1 MISGDLFRRIS
12 SLLEHAA
19 TPYMLT
25 GSFASSVY
33 GIHRGS
39 PNINF
44 IIAADETGIRRL
56 LDRLP
61 QLDFYSDLGHA
72 LDACRDG
79 SMFCVIDHVTGLKID
94 FIFLKNREFSQEEF
108 GRRNKG
114 VSVGHLALIATPEDV
129 VIEKLEWEKLGKS
142 SRQIQDA
149 AGILKVRG
157 AELDFS
163 YIQKWVQELG
173 LVSQW
178 SQARRLRTWISNSH
192 KVKTN
197 SNQNL
202 QFPRPEAY
210 LMM

>member
-19 TPYMLT
+19 IPYILT

-56 LDRLP
+56 LDHLP

-72 LDACRDG
+72 LDACRHG
-79 SMFCVIDHVTGLKID
+79 SMFNVMDHVTGLKID
-94 FIFLKNREFSQEEF
+94 FIFLKNRDFSQEEF
-108 GRRNKG
+108 GRRNKA
-114 VSVGHLALIATPEDV
+114 SVWDISLYIATPEDV

-149 AGILKVRG
+149 VGILKVRG

-178 SQARRLRTWISNSH
+178 SQARRL
-192 KVKTN
+192 
-197 SNQNL
+197 
-202 QFPRPEAY
+202 AG
-210 LMM
+210 MD